1 MRLHIFKVTGHS
13 SLPTSALSEDWEKR
27 GECRARQI
35 ALEVPREGGE
45 TAAGEKCAVVS
56 FLAFETGKKKELIAV
71 YSQNKIFKKYDT
83 HF

>member
-1 MRLHIFKVTGHS
+1 MQGEADCVG
-13 SLPTSALSEDWEKR
+13 SAER
-27 GECRARQI
+27 R
-35 ALEVPREGGE
+35 GE

-71 YSQNKIFKKYDT
+71 YSQNQIFKKYDT